1 MTARRKGRKRV
12 DGDSNNV
19 VRLPVRFKS
28 SHVPPAPLIRDTA
41 LRLRTDAEKYQ
52 AAVERQQQKH
62 QPRSPRREEIR
73 RLLREKFGGKNAD

>member
-12 DGDSNNV
+12 DAGSNNV
-19 VRLPVRFKS
+19 VRLPVTFKS
-28 SHVPPAPLIRDTA
+28 SVA
-41 LRLRTDAEKYQ
+41 RTDAEKYQ

-73 RLLREKFGGKNAD
+73 RLLREKFGSNDAG